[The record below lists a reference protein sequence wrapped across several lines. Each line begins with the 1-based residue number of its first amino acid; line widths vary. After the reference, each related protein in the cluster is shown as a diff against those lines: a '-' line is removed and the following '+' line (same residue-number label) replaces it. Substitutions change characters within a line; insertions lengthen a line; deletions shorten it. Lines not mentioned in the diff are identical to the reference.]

1 MIIQKQSELEQACAA
16 LARNPYLT
24 IDTEF
29 LRDKTYFSKL
39 CLIQMAGPGV
49 DAFAVDP
56 VGTDL
61 DLSPVWELMKNESV
75 LKVFHAARQDLEIF
89 YFEMGRL
96 PHPIF
101 DTQVAAMVCG
111 HGDQIA
117 YHGLVRNITGHGLE
131 KTAQFTD
138 WSRRPLTDKQ
148 MRYALDDVTYLRDV
162 YEALSK
168 ELADKKREQWVME
181 EMEVLTSPSTYDL
194 DPQDVWQRIKI
205 RSDKP
210 QVLAVLRALAAWR
223 EQDARE
229 RDVPR
234 GRILKDDTLADL
246 AMYMPGSMDGL
257 LRIRSLPNDLAK
269 GRMGKK
275 LLEVIEEGKKTPK
288 DQMPA
293 KSFNEP
299 LPKWAQGPLEMLKLL
314 LKINCAD
321 AGVATRLVAGKDD
334 LEALAVEDAPDV
346 PALKGW
352 RREVFGE
359 EALDLKAGRLALAV
373 DGHTIKKL
381 RLS

>member
-16 LARNPYLT
+16 LAKNPYLT

-56 VGTDL
+56 IGTKL
-61 DLSPVWELMKNESV
+61 DLSPVWDLMKDESV
-75 LKVFHAARQDLEIF
+75 VKVFHAARQDLEIF
-89 YFEMGRL
+89 FFEMGAL

-131 KTAQFTD
+131 KSAQFTD

-168 ELADKKREQWVME
+168 ELKEKKREKWVME
-181 EMEVLTSPSTYDL
+181 EMDILTSPETYDL
-194 DPQDVWQRIKI
+194 NPMDMWKRIKI
-205 RSDKP
+205 RSDKQ
-210 QVLAVLRALAAWR
+210 QVMAVLQALAAWR
-223 EQDARE
+223 EEDARE

-234 GRILKDDTLADL
+234 GRILKDETLADL
-246 AMYMPGSMDGL
+246 AMYMPGGTDGL

-269 GRMGKK
+269 GRVGKK
-275 LLEVIEEGKKTPK
+275 LLEVIQKAKDTPK
-288 DQMPA
+288 EQMPR
-293 KSFNEP
+293 KEVREP
-299 LPKWAQGPLEMLKLL
+299 MPKWAQGPLEMLKLL
-314 LKINCAD
+314 LKINCAE

-334 LEALAVEDAPDV
+334 LEALAVEETPDI

-359 EALDLKAGRLALAV
+359 EALALKSG
-373 DGHTIKKL
+373 KL
-381 RLS
+381 GLSLVKGKIVKMPL

>member
-16 LARNPYLT
+16 LAKNPYLT

-56 VGTDL
+56 IGTKL
-61 DLSPVWELMKNESV
+61 DLSPVWDLMKDESV
-75 LKVFHAARQDLEIF
+75 VKVFHAARQDLEIF
-89 YFEMGRL
+89 FFEMGAL

-131 KTAQFTD
+131 KSAQFTD

-168 ELADKKREQWVME
+168 ELKEKKREKWVME
-181 EMEVLTSPSTYDL
+181 EMDILTSPETYDL
-194 DPQDVWQRIKI
+194 NPMDMWKRIKI

-210 QVLAVLRALAAWR
+210 QVMAVLQALAAWR
-223 EQDARE
+223 EEDARE

-234 GRILKDDTLADL
+234 GRILKDETLADL
-246 AMYMPGSMDGL
+246 AMYMPGGTDGL

-269 GRMGKK
+269 GRVGKK
-275 LLEVIEEGKKTPK
+275 LLEVIQKAKDTPK
-288 DQMPA
+288 EQMPR
-293 KSFNEP
+293 KEVREP
-299 LPKWAQGPLEMLKLL
+299 MPKWAQGPLEMLKLL
-314 LKINCAD
+314 LKINCAE

-334 LEALAVEDAPDV
+334 LEALAVEETPDI

-359 EALDLKAGRLALAV
+359 EALALKSG
-373 DGHTIKKL
+373 KL
-381 RLS
+381 GLSLVKGKIVKMPL

>member
-16 LARNPYLT
+16 LAQNPYLT

-56 VGTDL
+56 IGTKL
-61 DLSPVWELMKNESV
+61 DLSPVWDLMRNESV

-89 YFEMGRL
+89 FFEMGSL

-131 KTAQFTD
+131 KSAQFTD

-148 MRYALDDVTYLRDV
+148 MRYALDDVTYLREV

-168 ELADKKREQWVME
+168 ELKDKKREKWVME
-181 EMEVLTSPSTYDL
+181 EMDILTSTETYDL
-194 DPQDVWQRIKI
+194 DPLEMWKRIKI

-223 EQDARE
+223 EEDARE

-275 LLEVIEEGKKTPK
+275 LLEVIEDGKKTPK
-288 DQMPA
+288 DQMPT
-293 KSFNEP
+293 KDLREP

-314 LKINCAD
+314 LKINCSD

-334 LEALAVEDAPDV
+334 LEALAVEDTPDI

-359 EALDLKAGRLALAV
+359 EALALKSGKLGLSL
-373 DGHTIKKL
+373 IKGKIVKMPL
-381 RLS
+381 